1 MTESRLSWWEVVKS
15 VAASMFGVQSEKK
28 RQADFSSH
36 QSIVP
41 FLIVGV
47 IFVAVFVISLIIF
60 VKWLI
65 PG

>member
-1 MTESRLSWWEVVKS
+1 MSETKLSWWEVVKS

-36 QSIVP
+36 QSILP

-47 IFVAVFVISLIIF
+47 VFVAVFVVGLVLL
-60 VKWLI
+60 VKWI
-65 PG
+65 VAQ